1 MPELGLDWFFIAVL
15 LGSLALGAWRG
26 LFYEVLSLLSWIAA
40 FLLAQWF
47 APSVSEMLP
56 MSGASE
62 LIRHAAAFVLIFVV
76 AAFAGGML
84 ARLIQKLVSRAG
96 LQSTDRALGALF
108 GLLRGALLLLAV
120 TIVMSMTPFKHSG
133 AWKESVGAGTA
144 LAALQNLK
152 PIMPP
157 EFGKYLP

>member
-56 MSGASE
+56 MSGAGE
-62 LIRHAAAFVLIFVV
+62 LIRHAAAFVLIFVL

-120 TIVMSMTPFKHSG
+120 TVVMGMTPFKHSV